1 MRRKKRANYGLP
13 DTTQRKWCGTCAKR
27 HGGVLLGKQK
37 MCEDC
42 KGKHANYGLPDTTQ
56 RKWCFTCAK
65 THGGVLLGKGGS
77 KRAGQ
82 QKRRRAPPAP
92 ASESS
97 EEDDALG
104 NDGRPSA
111 LDSESSDED
120 ADPLEEAPAAGS
132 GLLLQRHP
140 NYIRFSDVGEP
151 PADGPPAPP
160 PLQAAAKKAAVAV
173 VLPKQKSGS
182 RHGDRWRGWRACLR
196 WSRLG
201 VAFHEGRLQRYA

>member
-1 MRRKKRANYGLP
+1 MPSYCMGEACAGEKKEKWANYGLP
-13 DTTQRKWCGTCAKR
+13 DTTQRKWCG
-27 HGGVLLGKQK
+27 
-37 MCEDC
+37 E
-42 KGKHANYGLPDTTQ
+42 
-56 RKWCFTCAK
+56 CAK
-65 THGGVLLGKGGS
+65 THGGVLLGRGGS

-92 ASESS
+92 ASASS

-140 NYIRFSDVGEP
+140 NYCWRLYDGRVVHPAGE
-151 PADGPPAPP
+151 
-160 PLQAAAKKAAVAV
+160 
-173 VLPKQKSGS
+173 
-182 RHGDRWRGWRACLR
+182 RC
-196 WSRLG
+196 G
-201 VAFHEGRLQRYA
+201 VCV